1 MYTSSAARESVSSLV
16 QSIDEP
22 LEPRPVP
29 VDVLPAAL
37 RSGWHVV
44 DSVLAS
50 SAIRSANVRVSTAA
64 GPTNSRSYLSYA
76 DGPTGTKVEYVDT
89 SAVVELF
96 AAGATL
102 ILDAIDTLLPDVSLL
117 VDELTRA
124 LGKKSANAVLFATPS
139 AQRGLPAHADHVD
152 VLVLQVVGSK
162 NWTVWD
168 ADGRRVAR
176 TLSPEDQEAS
186 VSRSFVI
193 EPGQCFFLP
202 AGTPHC
208 AETPPGSGSVHMSVT
223 LTDYSVRD
231 ALAKMLDAAANS
243 LEIDLDGPTPKFP
256 AMLSDI
262 TVRLLTAATA
272 ASLDIAAEKPRPPKV
287 IDYAHIEP
295 GAMLTGQGTIRAAR
309 SGDRSRLELVGSRAT
324 LVLKKETVESISILN
339 GKTSAAAGELI
350 AGRPV
355 ETNLALS
362 LALLRA
368 GVLTTVQERI

>member
-1 MYTSSAARESVSSLV
+1 M
-16 QSIDEP
+16 
-22 LEPRPVP
+22 
-29 VDVLPAAL
+29 
-37 RSGWHVV
+37 
-44 DSVLAS
+44 
-50 SAIRSANVRVSTAA
+50 
-64 GPTNSRSYLSYA
+64 
-76 DGPTGTKVEYVDT
+76 
-89 SAVVELF
+89 
-96 AAGATL
+96 
-102 ILDAIDTLLPDVSLL
+102 
-117 VDELTRA
+117 
-124 LGKKSANAVLFATPS
+124 
-139 AQRGLPAHADHVD
+139 
-152 VLVLQVVGSK
+152 
-162 NWTVWD
+162 
-168 ADGRRVAR
+168 
-176 TLSPEDQEAS
+176 
-186 VSRSFVI
+186 SRSFVI